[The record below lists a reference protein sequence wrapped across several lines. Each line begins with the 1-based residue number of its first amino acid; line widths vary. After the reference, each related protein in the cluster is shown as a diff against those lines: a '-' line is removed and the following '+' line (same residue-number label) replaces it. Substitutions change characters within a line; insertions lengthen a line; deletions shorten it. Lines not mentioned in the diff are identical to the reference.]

1 MNHRKTQGCVLLL
14 LVLGIAT
21 GTAAASQPSRA
32 LPRTVTT
39 SKLVV
44 APNGSGE
51 AEVVEIDASVV
62 SSLMSLTAESSLAVA
77 DWPVAPGVYQEI
89 ELTRFDVYAPDA
101 RVVRIERGKAVD
113 LPRSRH
119 LFFHGRS
126 VDDPET
132 RLMISLDPDT
142 RELAGV
148 TYSREGQHELK
159 RWGKSSSG
167 SYIVAAPAAFQDKA
181 MKTPSWSCGQEL
193 NPLSVKGLTTSTFT
207 GGATPVP
214 DAAAVASLET
224 ATIAV
229 DTDNEFM
236 SIKFGNSTTAATNY
250 IATLFAKM
258 TVMYERD
265 LQVRLLQG
273 FTILR
278 PSTSPDPY
286 SQGPGSG
293 LCSACANGNQ
303 LNEFASYW
311 SGGCGGACTSASR
324 AAAVLL
330 SGKSPDH
337 FTASGIASLDVLC
350 STSSAYSFNQV
361 FLFNV
366 DIPGADTSTNDVM
379 IVGHEIGHNFG
390 SPHTHC
396 YSPPI
401 DTCYNGEAC
410 YTGGTSCPVP
420 QTINGLTSITGTLMS
435 YCQLLGGCGSS
446 PVFHPRTVSLL
457 APKIQ
462 AKVGQCIF
470 PLGPPNTLFNDGFE
484 TGSVPGLW
492 NGKTP

>member
-1 MNHRKTQGCVLLL
+1 MNERKAHGCVLLL
-14 LVLGIAT
+14 LALAVPAG
-21 GTAAASQPSRA
+21 AAAPQPARA
-32 LPRTVTT
+32 LPRAITT
-39 SKLVV
+39 GRMVA

-51 AEVVEIDASVV
+51 EAEAVEIDSSVV
-62 SSLMSLTAESSLAVA
+62 PSLMNLDAESSLAVV
-77 DWPVAPGVYQEI
+77 DWPVSPGVHQEI

-101 RVVRIERGKAVD
+101 RIVRIEGGRAVD

-126 VDDPET
+126 VEDPET
-132 RLMISLDPDT
+132 RLMVSLDPDT

-159 RWGKSSSG
+159 RWGKSASA

-193 NPLSVKGLTTSTFT
+193 DPISAKGLETSTFT
-207 GGATPVP
+207 TGAAPV
-214 DAAAVASLET
+214 AGAKAASLET

-236 SIKFGNSTTAATNY
+236 SVKFGNSTTAATNY
-250 IATLFAKM
+250 IASLFAKM

-278 PSTSPDPY
+278 PSTSADPY
-286 SQGPGSG
+286 VQGPGNG
-293 LCSACANGNQ
+293 LCTSCANGNQ
-303 LNEFASYW
+303 LNEFTNYW
-311 SGGCGGACTSASR
+311 SGGCGGACTAVSR
-324 AAAVLL
+324 AATILL

-337 FTASGIASLDVLC
+337 FTASGIAWLDTLC

-366 DIPGADTSTNDVM
+366 DVGVDTSTNDVM

-420 QTINGLTSITGTLMS
+420 QTINGLTNITGTLMS

-484 TGSVPGLW
+484 AGSVPGLW